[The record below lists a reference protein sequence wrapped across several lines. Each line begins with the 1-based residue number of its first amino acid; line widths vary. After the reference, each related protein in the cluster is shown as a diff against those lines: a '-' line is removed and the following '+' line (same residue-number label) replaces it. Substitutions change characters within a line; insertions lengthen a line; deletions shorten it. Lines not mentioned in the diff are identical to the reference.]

1 MGWKKFKKWVS
12 SYDPTTKAGRDKLGV
27 VGKAPVWFGLSVN
40 NIGQGIG
47 YLKDGNVG
55 ATAIGDPPLPPDPFD
70 LVLRG
75 QSLNDILLKRSKAGG
90 VDSTFRTGQRGIRQ
104 IDTLLGAP
112 TTSTFNASRDN
123 FDTLDPEKLRK
134 LVSSRLAK
142 PKLERQLSTT
152 EDVLSRRT
160 VLG

>member
-12 SYDPTTKAGRDKLGV
+12 SYDPTTKAGRDHLGF
-27 VGKAPVWFGLSVN
+27 VGKYFGISAV
-40 NIGQGIG
+40 GQGIG

-90 VDSTFRTGQRGIRQ
+90 VDSTFRTGQRGIRP
-104 IDTLLGAP
+104 IDTLLGTP
-112 TTSTFNASRDN
+112 MSTYAGSE
-123 FDTLDPEKLRK
+123 LDPEKLRK

-142 PKLERQLSTT
+142 PTLERQLSTT